1 MSRTDVDVAD
11 ITKDNAHEVRCC
23 KECSG
28 LDMCMP
34 ENFMGCGR
42 FVRYIMT
49 QARRNHKLYRLHGDK
64 IIIEIKRDSNEINE

>member
-1 MSRTDVDVAD
+1 MSRIDDKTTD
-11 ITKDNAHEVRCC
+11 ITKDNAHTFRCC

-42 FVRYIMT
+42 FVRYIM
-49 QARRNHKLYRLHGDK
+49 KLSRKNFKAYRLHGDK
-64 IIIEIKRDSNEINE
+64 IIIEIKKDAE